1 MGCDIYGALS
11 LTQARQT
18 LLAQLPVMAD
28 TELVPLAQAAG
39 RILAQPVRA
48 KVASPAFDNSAM
60 DGYALQA
67 ADLASHALLPV
78 CGTALAGHP
87 FTGNWPAGSVVRI
100 MTGAPVP
107 AGTAAVV
114 MQEQTR
120 AETTASTGQSA
131 IHLLKPVVADSN
143 IRHLGEDIVAGA
155 TVLTTGTRLNARNL
169 PLLAAVGVSA
179 VTVYRP
185 LRVAYFS
192 SGDELCAVEAWSA
205 AASAAGQIV
214 DTNRLALHTMLERLG
229 CPGIDLGIVPDDP
242 AALQAAFLRADAL
255 ADVLI
260 TSGGVS
266 VGDADYT
273 KEVLQALGE
282 VAFWKVA
289 IKPGKPFA
297 CGRLVRAANQ
307 RWFFGL
313 PGNPVSAQV
322 TFLLLV
328 RPALERMMGLVAAP
342 PLAYRALTTTTLK
355 LTRGRIDFQR
365 GIATVNSAGQLEV
378 APAGGQ
384 GSGMFLA
391 MARANCLIQ
400 LDEADFP
407 DQSVVEA
414 GSQVPVWMFD
424 EVLA

>member
-1 MGCDIYGALS
+1 MSCEISGALP
-11 LTQARQT
+11 LDAART
-18 LLAQLPVMAD
+18 RLLAQLD
-28 TELVPLAQAAG
+28 TVVGTEWRDLAAAAG
-39 RILAQPVRA
+39 CILATDVVARM
-48 KVASPAFDNSAM
+48 ASPAFDNSAM

-67 ADLASHALLPV
+67 GDLAATGALPV
-78 CGTALAGHP
+78 CGRALAGHP
-87 FTGNWPAGSVVRI
+87 FQGDWPAGSVVRI

-114 MQEQTR
+114 MQEQTLSVANGPQIR
-120 AETTASTGQSA
+120 
-131 IHLLKPVVADSN
+131 LLKPVTAGAN
-143 IRHLGEDIVAGA
+143 IRLQGEDITAGS
-155 TVLTTGTRLNARNL
+155 TVLAAGSRLNARNL
-169 PLLAAVGVSA
+169 PLLAAVGISQVC
-179 VTVYRP
+179 VYRP

-192 SGDELCAVEAWSA
+192 SGDELCSPQGWADQPAY
-205 AASAAGQIV
+205 AGMIV
-214 DTNRLALHTMLERLG
+214 DTNRLALQTMLVRLG
-229 CPGIDLGIVPDDP
+229 CTAIDLGIIPDDP
-242 AALQAAFLRADAL
+242 AALRAAFLHADAV

-273 KEVLQALGE
+273 KTVLNALGE

-297 CGRLVRAANQ
+297 CGRLVKADNQ

-328 RPALERMMGLVAAP
+328 RPALERMMGLIAP
-342 PLAYRALTTTTLK
+342 APLAYRARLARDLK
-355 LTRGRIDFQR
+355 LTSGRIDFQR
-365 GIATVNSAGQLEV
+365 GVLGVNTDGELLVDTAG
-378 APAGGQ
+378 AQ
-384 GSGMFLA
+384 GSGMFMA

-407 DQSVVEA
+407 DQRLAPA
-414 GSQVPVWMFD
+414 GSRVPVWLFD
-424 EVLA
+424 EVMA